1 MCQTQ
6 PLQILTPLLEQAD
19 EFLVGAYNDML
30 GRINELTESVLSEKG
45 IAAQDQQEIILDCFP
60 WPEGLLH
67 LLELLQEGFAGRIT
81 ALPERLR
88 SNVGKLVQTAT
99 EVGLLSDKRWALEV
113 AGIAPEP
120 VLTSLLNQ
128 AFLSSSTWLREI
140 AYRQTA
146 RLNHI
151 TPVIAQG
158 IRNALL
164 ELASSHQLKREEHA
178 TKAHLMRLPRSE
190 DYLSIMRLLLA
201 APKID
206 LCVHLVLSFIFISA
220 LLVSKPVFPIG
231 TSQFF
236 VIGAF
241 PFFLIFLS
249 SASLAFPFEVVAE
262 GQPSGPVPSEFRP
275 SAHSFDPR

>member
-1 MCQTQ
+1 M
-6 PLQILTPLLEQAD
+6 
-19 EFLVGAYNDML
+19 
-30 GRINELTESVLSEKG
+30 
-45 IAAQDQQEIILDCFP
+45 
-60 WPEGLLH
+60 
-67 LLELLQEGFAGRIT
+67 
-81 ALPERLR
+81 LR

-113 AGIAPEP
+113 AGIAPES

-151 TPVIAQG
+151 TPVIAKG

-164 ELASSHQLKREEHA
+164 ELASSHRLQREEHA
-178 TKAHLMRLPRSE
+178 TKAHLMRLPRSK

-206 LCVHLVLSFIFISA
+206 LCVHFVLSLIFISL
-220 LLVSKPVFPIG
+220 LLVSKLFFFPL
-231 TSQFF
+231 
-236 VIGAF
+236 VI
-241 PFFLIFLS
+241 L
-249 SASLAFPFEVVAE
+249 
-262 GQPSGPVPSEFRP
+262 
-275 SAHSFDPR
+275 